1 MLASQVLAAIGL
13 TSGNVCVPDQAR
25 VVVYLG
31 YMEEPKVV
39 ELTVGPL
46 PIPSNYTVLREVPW
60 NTRPPNSAEYSAC
73 VPFHS
78 KVLLPSG
85 LIVCHLAHC
94 GCRIWHLISLYQAI

>member
-1 MLASQVLAAIGL
+1 M
-13 TSGNVCVPDQAR
+13 
-25 VVVYLG
+25 VVYLG

-46 PIPSNYTVLREVPW
+46 PSPGNYTVLREVPW

-78 KVLLPSG
+78 KKLLETCILNNIMAPQLENSK
-85 LIVCHLAHC
+85 
-94 GCRIWHLISLYQAI
+94 